1 MKSYITLG
9 SVLLI
14 AFAPI
19 ALADLTHSAGDILY
33 RRTDGLNVGGDDFT
47 GALPENVDLDGDGVL
62 DDPDS
67 FIIEAI
73 DVDREPGNGGIDLSG
88 DNHDLAFTF
97 QFYDAD
103 GAFSFT
109 ENYDDRVQVTVTPIA
124 GSTDLTETAAPV
136 VHQNTGWNAR
146 TNAVYDFGEGGWFD
160 ATIIMT
166 EDGGGAQSAAD
177 IGFGFNAAGSN
188 GGAGDFG
195 GIGYVPSFGASAGQA
210 VFDTDANGN
219 SYGSAIETEAGP
231 GPDSDGDGIDDSYE
245 EQFFP
250 G

>member
-9 SVLLI
+9 SVLLL

-19 ALADLTHSAGDILY
+19 GLADLTHSAGDILY
-33 RRTDGLNVGGDDFT
+33 RRTNDLPGADFT
-47 GALPENVDLDGDGVL
+47 GALPENVDLEAPAGEL

-88 DNHDLAFTF
+88 DDHDLAFTF
-97 QFYDAD
+97 QFYDAH

-136 VHQNTGWNAR
+136 VHQDGGWNAR
-146 TNAVYDFGEGGWFD
+146 TNAVYDFGAGGWFD
-160 ATIIMT
+160 ARIIMT
-166 EDGGGAQSAAD
+166 EDGGGGHRFWIQR
-177 IGFGFNAAGSN
+177 NRK
-188 GGAGDFG
+188 
-195 GIGYVPSFGASAGQA
+195 QWRCW
-210 VFDTDANGN
+210 
-219 SYGSAIETEAGP
+219 
-231 GPDSDGDGIDDSYE
+231 
-245 EQFFP
+245 
-250 G
+250 

>member
-73 DVDREPGNGGIDLSG
+73 DVDREPGDGGIDLTG

-160 ATIIMT
+160 ARIIMT
-166 EDGGGAQSAAD
+166 EDGGGAQSAA
-177 IGFGFNAAGSN
+177 
-188 GGAGDFG
+188 
-195 GIGYVPSFGASAGQA
+195 
-210 VFDTDANGN
+210 
-219 SYGSAIETEAGP
+219 
-231 GPDSDGDGIDDSYE
+231 
-245 EQFFP
+245 
-250 G
+250 